1 MSYKINRTD
10 EFVVDHRT
18 ADGPATQKDVRN
30 ALIHTSART
39 PEFYELEPAEVIEV
53 ALNEIDLP
61 PLKSGLLAG
70 KPDWSKYGWIKARMT
85 VSSKGPNDYI
95 LAAPLD
101 TNIKQYPLP
110 GEVVVVVEYFDQLY
124 YTHKININQSVSFNF
139 NPDISVSS
147 YATTGHQI
155 PKIKYFEHNI
165 KIKELM
171 ANEGDIIFNG
181 RFGQSIRFGS
191 NITEFE
197 DESWTGKPDS
207 PNIKIRTGQGLKE
220 SVSLLGRPTLED
232 INRDRASIYMTTNE
246 LIGLAFSNI
255 KTPEHYNWK
264 YDPDAVLKE
273 SKIVLNA
280 DRVVFHGRGNILQVA
295 EQAITL
301 SANEEIAFEVPED
314 GGAVQ
319 LGQWDADQPALGGDQ
334 TMKLFASL
342 IDAINEFAGTL
353 SSAVGGP
360 GVPWAPTNLSPIN
373 AAAAGLKGA
382 LTTLKNR
389 LDEPK
394 SKTVFV
400 GHMKGPK

>member
-1 MSYKINRTD
+1 MAYKINRTD

-124 YTHKININQSVSFNF
+124 YTEKINMNQSVSFNF
-139 NPDISVSS
+139 NPDISISS
-147 YATTGHQI
+147 YSNDTHQI
-155 PKIKYFEHNI
+155 PKIKHFEHNT

-246 LIGLAFSNI
+246 LIGLEFSNT
-255 KTPEHYNWK
+255 KTTEHYNWK

-280 DRVVFHGRGNILQVA
+280 DRVVFQGRGNILQVA

-301 SANEEIAFEVPED
+301 SANEEIGFEVPEE
-314 GGAVQ
+314 GGSVQ
-319 LGQWDADQPALGGDQ
+319 LGQWDADQPVLGGDQ
-334 TMKLFASL
+334 TMKLISQL
-342 IDAINEFAGTL
+342 IDALNEFAGGL

-360 GVPWAPTNLSPIN
+360 GLPWKPTALSPIN
-373 AAAAGLKGA
+373 AAAAGLRGS
-382 LTTLKNR
+382 LTALKNR